1 MCEGVIYFSFVCAG
15 SGAAPASLC
24 WKLAPVALL
33 LLSLRQ
39 ALFLHKINLNKFMA
53 RLSVGCQHLAFH
65 YFPDK
70 EPHLKLLLLTSF
82 LSFCLS
88 ILSSS
93 VYPSVCP
100 KGTSTALYSG

>member
-1 MCEGVIYFSFVCAG
+1 MFEGVIYFSFVCAG

-33 LLSLRQ
+33 FLSFRQ
-39 ALFLHKINLNKFMA
+39 ALFLHKFNLNKFTE

-82 LSFCLS
+82 LSFCFIHPFFFCLS
-88 ILSSS
+88 FCL
-93 VYPSVCP
+93 P
-100 KGTSTALYSG
+100 KCNLNRAL